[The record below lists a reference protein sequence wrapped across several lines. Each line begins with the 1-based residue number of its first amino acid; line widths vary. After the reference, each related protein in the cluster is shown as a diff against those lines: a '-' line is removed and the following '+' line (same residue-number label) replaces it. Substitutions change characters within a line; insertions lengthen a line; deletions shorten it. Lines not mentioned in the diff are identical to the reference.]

1 MDKRHMLAAI
11 DYFKT
16 IDLSGAL
23 DPLTKALRREVI
35 MQYAHWLIA
44 RKHTFAMLMVDID
57 NFKNVNDIYGHEVG
71 DQVLYKAA
79 NYLID
84 VFGSSAVVGRFG
96 GDEFLILMDGVE
108 DYDVVWELCHRINL
122 GAVDLT
128 FEGYPTLALSFTIG
142 AVRCPKDGDNFNDL
156 FKLMDKALYRGK
168 TKGRNCFIIYL
179 PEKHK
184 NLFASPKIKT
194 DIDSMYL
201 HARVF
206 HMLNVS
212 DDMQFNV
219 KLAVDALSDY
229 LMIDHLC
236 VQSSKDIYYEH
247 ISPISKSQEFKFIDG
262 SLIDETI
269 NSVGVFYVNKIEQLK
284 KSSHAELYDVL
295 AAQNIKSV
303 LWCKIDCRD
312 KTFGYLRAD
321 MADTIRI
328 WQTVDMN
335 ILISAAK
342 CIGMALYLRG
352 TDLETKALPKEV
364 PSAE

>member
-16 IDLSGAL
+16 VDLSGAL
-23 DPLTKALRREVI
+23 DPLTKAVRREVV

-44 RKHTFAMLMVDID
+44 KKRTFAMLMVDID
-57 NFKNVNDIYGHEVG
+57 NFKNVNDGYGHEVG

-84 VFGSSAVVGRFG
+84 LFGSSAVVGRFG
-96 GDEFLILMDGVE
+96 GDEFIIIIEDVS

-128 FEGYPTLALSFTIG
+128 FSGYPALTLSFTIG
-142 AVRCPKDGDNFNDL
+142 AVRYPKDGDNFNDL
-156 FKLMDKALYRGK
+156 FKLVDKALYRGK

-201 HARVF
+201 HARVY
-206 HMLNVS
+206 HMMNVS
-212 DDMQFNV
+212 DDIRFNI
-219 KLAVDALSDY
+219 KLMIDALADY

-236 VQSSKDIYYEH
+236 VQSRSALYTEH
-247 ISPISKSQEFKFIDG
+247 IIPISKVQEFKFIDG

-284 KSSHAELYDVL
+284 KSSHDKLL
-295 AAQNIKSV
+295 ATLQEQDIKST

-312 KTFGYLRAD
+312 KSYGYLRAD

-342 CIGMALYLRG
+342 CIGMALFLRG
-352 TDLETKALPKEV
+352 TDLEPKE
-364 PSAE
+364 